1 MNQQTSRAAV
11 IERITRLMAL
21 SDSPH
26 EAEAA
31 LAAERATKLM
41 LQWVIDE
48 AELNGATKQEA
59 PESVQV
65 ELPGDKGGLFE
76 MYLLLQA
83 LAKAHGCLTFFH
95 RDLYSRRGSRAIT
108 RSATLAGFAAEVA
121 AVQQLFAML
130 AAVMAA
136 DMRRDWRGAH
146 AHAEAR
152 MKADRAARGLD
163 TNVRLT
169 THGHAAYRRGF
180 YQGFVTRV
188 AARLD
193 AARAEVEEAQ
203 DGTSNALVLA
213 ARQERVSAWV
223 DGNME
228 TYTERIRTAQMSQ
241 AGWDAGAASG
251 ERAPLGR
258 TGLPKG

>member
-41 LQWVIDE
+41 LQWVVDE
-48 AELNGATKQEA
+48 AELNGASKQEE

-65 ELPGDKGGLFE
+65 ALPGDKGGLFE

-83 LAKAHGCLTFFH
+83 VAKAHGCLTFFH
-95 RDLYSRRGSRAIT
+95 RAHYARPWSRAIA

-121 AVQQLFAML
+121 AVQHLFAML

-136 DMRRDWRGAH
+136 DMRRDWRDAH
-146 AHAEAR
+146 ARAEAR
-152 MKADRAARGLD
+152 VKADRAARGLD
-163 TNVRLT
+163 PNVRLT
-169 THGHAAYRRGF
+169 AHGHAAYRRGF

-188 AARLD
+188 AARLE
-193 AARAEVEEAQ
+193 AARAEVERAQ
-203 DGTSNALVLA
+203 AGTSKALVLTG
-213 ARQERVSAWV
+213 RREKVSAWV
-223 DGNME
+223 DSNME
-228 TYTERIRTAQMSQ
+228 TYSEQIRAAQMSQ

-258 TGLPKG
+258 AGLPRG